1 MTICRMRAVVNS
13 AGVLILSKVVTFIIL
28 YFPVNYRG
36 SVGFGQSSLLSLPG
50 NIGTQDVR
58 DVQVT
63 LMDVVDGLIVRY
75 INNFRMIR
83 KLEWVSCII
92 SFYNIGLPDL
102 INV

>member
-1 MTICRMRAVVNS
+1 MRAVVNS
-13 AGVLILSKVVTFIIL
+13 AGVFIRSKVVTFIIL

-63 LMDVVDGLIVRY
+63 LIDVVDGLIVRY
-75 INNFRMIR
+75 IN
-83 KLEWVSCII
+83 KHVSQTAEN
-92 SFYNIGLPDL
+92 SPYDKKIGMGQLHHFIL
-102 INV
+102 